1 MRYVSL
7 WRRKRKS
14 YVFFL
19 GIVAAVEM
27 IGAAASPPLPEPNL
41 PEDPPAGNVTL
52 VSATNSSPAASGMA
66 FFR

>member
-1 MRYVSL
+1 MNL

-27 IGAAASPPLPEPNL
+27 IGAAASPPLPEPNV
-41 PEDPPAGNVTL
+41 PEDPPSSNVTFVTL
-52 VSATNSSPAASGMA
+52 TTSGSAITGVG
-66 FFR
+66 FTR